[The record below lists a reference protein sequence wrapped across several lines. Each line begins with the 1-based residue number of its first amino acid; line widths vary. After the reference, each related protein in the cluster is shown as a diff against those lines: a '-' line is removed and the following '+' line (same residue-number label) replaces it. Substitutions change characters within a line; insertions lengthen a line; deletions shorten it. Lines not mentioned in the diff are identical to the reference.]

1 MRQSASCRRAQSPIL
16 PGDRKREAMTPR
28 IVVLA
33 GDGIGPEIVTAT
45 CRVMEAALRR
55 ANAAVELV
63 HRPIGLA
70 ALEQQGRTI
79 PEETREALAGAD
91 GVLLGPLST
100 HIYDIFDPKT
110 ANPSAYLRRHFDLYA
125 NVRPARSRAG
135 VPSVAKNVD
144 LVVMRENTEGF
155 YADRNLLDGNGELRP
170 DADTVLSV
178 RVITRKACLRIA
190 RAGFELAR
198 ARNGKRR
205 VSLIHKANVLRRS
218 DGLFLDCAREVA
230 RDFPEITVDDFH
242 VDAAAMHLILKPQ
255 HFDVIVTTN
264 MYGDILSDEA
274 AGLVGGLGL
283 AAGLNAGERLAM
295 AQAVH
300 GSAPDIAGK
309 GIANPSAEILSAA
322 MLLEW
327 LAERRND
334 PALGRAGEA
343 MQAAV
348 DATLARGKTLTPD
361 LGGDANTQQF
371 AEAVMN
377 TLEGR
382 S

>member
-1 MRQSASCRRAQSPIL
+1 MP
-16 PGDRKREAMTPR
+16 PR
-28 IVVLA
+28 IVVLE
-33 GDGIGPEIVTAT
+33 GDGIGPEIVRGT

-63 HRPIGLA
+63 PKPIGLT
-70 ALEQQGRTI
+70 ALRQQGRTI
-79 PEETREALAGAD
+79 PTETQEALQGAD
-91 GVLLGPLST
+91 GVLLGPLTT
-100 HIYDIFDPKT
+100 HIYDIFDPNT
-110 ANPSAYLRRHFDLYA
+110 PNPSAFLRKHFDLYA

-135 VPSVAKNVD
+135 VPSVAKDVD

-155 YADRNLLDGNGELRP
+155 YSDRNLLDGNGELRP

-178 RVITRKACLRIA
+178 RVITRKASLRIA

-198 ARNGKRR
+198 SRKGKRR
-205 VSLIHKANVLRRS
+205 VSLVHKANVLRRS
-218 DGLFLDCAREVA
+218 DGLFLECCREVA
-230 RDFPEITVDDFH
+230 KDFPEIAVDDFH
-242 VDAAAMHLILKPQ
+242 IDAAAMHLILKPT

-274 AGLVGGLGL
+274 AGLIGGLGL

-300 GSAPDIAGK
+300 GSAPDIAGN

-322 MLLEW
+322 LLLQW
-327 LAERRND
+327 LATRRND
-334 PALGRAGEA
+334 PALGWAGEA

-348 DATLARGKTLTPD
+348 DATLAHGKTLTPD
-361 LGGDANTQQF
+361 LGGKAGTDQF
-371 AEAVMN
+371 TEAVIS

>member
-1 MRQSASCRRAQSPIL
+1 MP
-16 PGDRKREAMTPR
+16 PR

-45 CRVMEAALRR
+45 CRVMETALRR

-63 HRPIGLA
+63 EKSIGLA
-70 ALEQQGRTI
+70 ALERHGRTI
-79 PEETREALAGAD
+79 PSETQEALTGAD

-100 HIYDIFDPKT
+100 HSYDIFDPKT
-110 ANPSAYLRRHFDLYA
+110 ANPSAYLRKHFDLYA

-135 VPSVAKNVD
+135 VPALAKDVD

-198 ARNGKRR
+198 LRNGKRR
-205 VSLIHKANVLRRS
+205 VSLIHKANVLRRG
-218 DGLFLDCAREVA
+218 DGLFLDCARDVA
-230 RDFPEITVDDFH
+230 REFPEIAVDDFH
-242 VDAAAMHLILKPQ
+242 IDAAALHLILKPQ

-283 AAGLNAGERLAM
+283 APGLNAGERLAM

-309 GIANPSAEILSAA
+309 GIANPVAEILSAA

-327 LAERRND
+327 LGARRGD
-334 PALGRAGEA
+334 PALARAGEA
-343 MQAAV
+343 IEAAV

-361 LGGDANTQQF
+361 LGGGASTEQF
-371 AEAVMN
+371 AEAVMD
-377 TLEGR
+377 TLDGR
-382 S
+382 G

>member
-1 MRQSASCRRAQSPIL
+1 MCARFAGEIMP
-16 PGDRKREAMTPR
+16 PR

-33 GDGIGPEIVTAT
+33 GDGIGPEIVSAT
-45 CRVMEAALRR
+45 CRVLQMALRG

-63 HRPIGLA
+63 HKPIGLA

-79 PEETREALAGAD
+79 PAETQEALEGAD

-100 HIYDIFDPKT
+100 HVYDIFDPKT
-110 ANPSAYLRRHFDLYA
+110 ANPSAYLRKHFDLYA
-125 NVRPARSRAG
+125 NVRPARTRAG
-135 VPSVAKNVD
+135 VPSVADDVD

-155 YADRNLLDGNGELRP
+155 YSDRNLLDGNGELRP
-170 DADTVLSV
+170 DADTVISV
-178 RVITRKACLRIA
+178 RVITRRASLRIA

-218 DGLFLDCAREVA
+218 DGLFLDCCREIA
-230 RDFPEITVDDFH
+230 RDYPEIVVDDFH

-274 AGLVGGLGL
+274 AALVGGLGL

-309 GIANPSAEILSAA
+309 GVANPSAEILSAG

-327 LAERRND
+327 LGKRRND

-348 DATLARGKTLTPD
+348 DATLARGKMLTPD
-361 LGGDANTQQF
+361 LGGNASTDRF
-371 AEAVMN
+371 AEAVME